1 MSESTQSE
9 SATKAVAAL
18 EGLLESD
25 EKGYRL
31 EAAREL
37 LKYEAYRVK

>member
-1 MSESTQSE
+1 MSD
-9 SATKAVAAL
+9 SADKAVKAL
-18 EGLLESD
+18 EDLLEGP
-25 EKGYRL
+25 EPGMQL